1 MWRKRIHFLVCRNER
16 PPGPI
21 TCCARGL
28 GPRVLERLL
37 ERIGKDGLYDE
48 VLATGT
54 DCLGPCRPEGV
65 TVIAYPEGAWY
76 TLARPEDADALFDAL
91 VSGGARPPA
100 LERMR
105 IDTRAEPDP

>member
-28 GPRVLERLL
+28 GEQVLKRLIV
-37 ERIGKDGLYDE
+37 RIGESGLYDE

-76 TLARPEDADALFDAL
+76 RLERPEDADLLLDAFEAGGGRPEALD
-91 VSGGARPPA
+91 
-100 LERMR
+100 RMR
-105 IDTRAEPDP
+105 LDTRRDFDP

>member
-1 MWRKRIHFLVCRNER
+1 MWRKRVHLLVCQNER

-21 TCCARGL
+21 SCCARGL

-37 ERIGKDGLYDE
+37 ARIGAEGLYDE
-48 VLATGT
+48 VLVTGT

-76 TLARPEDADALFDAL
+76 TLERPGDADLLFDAL
-91 VSGGARPPA
+91 VSGGTRPPQ

-105 IDTRAEPDP
+105 IDTREESDP

>member
-28 GPRVLERLL
+28 GGKVLERLI
-37 ERIGKDGLYDE
+37 ERIARDGLYTK

-76 TLARPEDADALFDAL
+76 TLERAEDADVLFDAL
-91 VSGGARPPA
+91 LSGGGRPSV
-100 LERMR
+100 LDRMR
-105 IDTRAEPDP
+105 IDTGEDENA